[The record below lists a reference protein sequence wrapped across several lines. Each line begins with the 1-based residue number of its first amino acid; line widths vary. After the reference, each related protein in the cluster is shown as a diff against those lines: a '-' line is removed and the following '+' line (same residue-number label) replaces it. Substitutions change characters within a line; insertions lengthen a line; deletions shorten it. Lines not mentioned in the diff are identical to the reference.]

1 MTQSAQLREA
11 RNLSDQSYDRQIREN
26 VSSLRHVLSTKA
38 LGAFASNDS
47 LLDVSS
53 DLPLPKLRLMTSY

>member
-11 RNLSDQSYDRQIREN
+11 AHLSDQSYDRQIREN
-26 VSSLRHVLSTKA
+26 VASLRHVISTKS
-38 LGAFASNDS
+38 LGVFASNDS

-53 DLPLPKLRLMTSY
+53 DLSLGRSW

>member
-11 RNLSDQSYDRQIREN
+11 AYLSDQNYDQRIRET
-26 VSSLRHVLSTKA
+26 VASLRHVISKKSLA
-38 LGAFASNDS
+38 AFASNES

-53 DLPLPKLRLMTSY
+53 DLSLQI